1 MPAGYGL
8 SFQPGAENGNNGK
21 SRVAPVQEAIR
32 LLSLRL
38 PTVVGARGISPQALL
53 EGQGGAGLGGGGS
66 VEALIRQLLQQMQ
79 MPPQLASQG
88 GGGRAPVSGPPAQ
101 PGQPRPTPQFPSR
114 SLPKPSITPGQ
125 QTGEG
130 PRQDVPLPAPF
141 IDPRPAGDAPA
152 RARELSPYE
161 RYGGQFNR
169 QIFDEDSEYHR
180 G

>member
-8 SFQPGAENGNNGK
+8 SFQPGTENGNNGQ

-79 MPPQLASQG
+79 MPPQLGSQDRERRRG
-88 GGGRAPVSGPPAQ
+88 APVSGPPTQ
-101 PGQPRPTPQFPSR
+101 PGQSRPTPVPQ
-114 SLPKPSITPGQ
+114 
-125 QTGEG
+125 G
-130 PRQDVPLPAPF
+130 PRPVPLP
-141 IDPRPAGDAPA
+141 PRIVPGGDDNDRRGGTVPEPPTQ
-152 RARELSPYE
+152 RAQPRELTPYE
-161 RYGGQFNR
+161 RYGGQFNSG